1 MIRVLHFIV
10 AVLLFSVIFAFAEE
24 KKDKKPVYGW
34 IKESIVTLN
43 YSQSKFDNWSKGGE
57 NAWNW
62 QAEFRAKFEKNELNY
77 NWLTKGYLIY
87 GNTQVGSEIAKKSSD
102 EIRLESVYSY
112 KMGLH
117 VNPYISLT
125 GLTQLTSGYEYSD
138 TSQVEVSNF
147 WDPAFLTES
156 IGFGYKHSE
165 TFRTRLGVAVK
176 QTITRNFNSYS
187 DDPNTSNIE
196 KIDNSLGA
204 ESVTD
209 LQIKFN
215 DDIIFISMLQLF
227 SDFTMIDE
235 VDVRWNNLFV
245 AKLMK
250 YVSVSFSFDL
260 MYDKNISPKRQ
271 LKQVLAV
278 GLTYSIF

>member
-1 MIRVLHFIV
+1 MKKQFFKIIIAIFILSGF
-10 AVLLFSVIFAFAEE
+10 LLAE
-24 KKDKKPVYGW
+24 DKKEKEPVYGW
-34 IKESIVTLN
+34 IKETIISLN

-62 QAEFRAKFEKNELNY
+62 QAEMRAKFEKNELTY
-77 NWLTKGYLIY
+77 NWLNKGYLIY
-87 GNTQVGSEIAKKSSD
+87 GNTQVGNEEAKKSSD
-102 EIRLESVYSY
+102 EIRLESVYTR
-112 KMGLH
+112 KIGTH
-117 VNPYISLT
+117 INPYISFT
-125 GLTQLTSGYEYSD
+125 GLSQFTSGYEYND
-138 TSQVEVSNF
+138 TSKIEVSDF

-156 IGFGYKHSE
+156 IGFGFKNGE
-165 TFRTRLGVAVK
+165 TFRTRLGIAVK

-187 DDPNTSNIE
+187 DDPNTIDIE

-227 SDFTMIDE
+227 SDFSAINE

>member
-1 MIRVLHFIV
+1 MKNRFFKIIIAIFILSGF
-10 AVLLFSVIFAFAEE
+10 LLAEE
-24 KKDKKPVYGW
+24 KKEKEPVYGW
-34 IKESIVTLN
+34 IKETIISLN
-43 YSQSKFDNWSKGGE
+43 YSQSNFDNWSKGGE
-57 NAWNW
+57 NTWNW
-62 QAEFRAKFEKNELNY
+62 QAEMRAKFEKNELTY
-77 NWLTKGYLIY
+77 NWLNKGYLIY
-87 GNTQVGSEIAKKSSD
+87 GNTQVGTEDAKKSSD
-102 EIRLESVYSY
+102 EIRLESVYTY
-112 KMGLH
+112 KIGTH
-117 VNPYISLT
+117 INPYISFT
-125 GLTQLTSGYEYSD
+125 GLSQFTAGYEYSD
-138 TSQVEVSNF
+138 TSKIEVSNF

-156 IGFGYKHSE
+156 IGFGFNNGE
-165 TFRTRLGVAVK
+165 TFRTRLGIAVK

-187 DDPNTSNIE
+187 DDPNTVEIE
-196 KIDNSLGA
+196 TVDNNLGA

-227 SDFTMIDE
+227 SDFSAINE

-260 MYDKNISPKRQ
+260 MYDRNISPKRQ